1 MSLKKKLI
9 KNSQLYTIIDKQVL
23 GKRALMETAKLL
35 NTAKTDIIQLRDKIS
50 CKKSILKDAKAMSK
64 LFSKRKTIFII
75 NDYID
80 IALIV
85 NSDGVHIGQDD
96 LPIEEVRKLIGKDK
110 IIGVSCHSLKQA
122 TEAEERGA
130 DYIGI
135 GPIYPTNTKPEY
147 TPVGLDLL
155 KQCSREIHI
164 PFFAIGGI
172 NLTNLKQ
179 VITAGA
185 EKIAVCSAIINA
197 KDIIKTT
204 TLFKTSLNKVPL
216 A

>member
-1 MSLKKKLI
+1 MNWRKKLI
-9 KNSQLYTIIDKQVL
+9 KNSQIYTILDKQVL
-23 GKRALMETAKLL
+23 GQRDLFQTTRSL
-35 NTAKTDIIQLRDKIS
+35 NTAKSDIIQLRDKNS
-50 CKKSILKDAKAMSK
+50 CKKSILKEAKAMSK
-64 LFSKRKTIFII
+64 LISRKKTIFII

-80 IALIV
+80 IAMIV

-96 LPIEEVRKLIGKDK
+96 LPIEEVRKLVGKDM

-122 TEAEERGA
+122 TEAEDKGA
-130 DYIGI
+130 DYVGI
-135 GPIYPTNTKPEY
+135 GPIYPTNTKPDY

-155 KQCSREIHI
+155 KQCSKKIQI

-179 VITAGA
+179 VINAGA
-185 EKIAVCSAIINA
+185 KRITVCSAIITA

-204 TLFKTSLNKVPL
+204 TSFKTFLKESSL